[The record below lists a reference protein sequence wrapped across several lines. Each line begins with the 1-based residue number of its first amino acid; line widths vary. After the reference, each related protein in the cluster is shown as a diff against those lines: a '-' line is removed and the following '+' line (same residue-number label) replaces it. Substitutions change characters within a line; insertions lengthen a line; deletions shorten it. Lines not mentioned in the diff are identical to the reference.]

1 LEAENNHSA
10 AIVGC
15 AGPVLT
21 DAERGLFR
29 DTDPLGFIL
38 FARNVETPNQ
48 LRALIDDLRDC
59 GGRNDAPV
67 LIDQE
72 GGRVARLR
80 PPDWRAAPTSARI
93 GALYRNDPDAGREA
107 AWLNG
112 RLLAHDLSGLGIN
125 VDCAP
130 VLDLL
135 FDGAHEIIGDRAFGE
150 EIEPVVMLGRATC
163 EGLMAGGVLPVVKHM
178 PGHGRATLD
187 SHEAL
192 PVVDVS
198 RDVLQKTDF
207 RPFLALSDM
216 PIAMTAHVV
225 YSAIDPEG
233 PATTSATVIREI
245 IRGHIGFD
253 GLLVSDD
260 LSMKAL
266 SGDLETRTSAALGA
280 GCDAALHCNGDF
292 EEMAAV
298 LKACGRMSDQASARM
313 SRAFERLGATELLG
327 DALARFDDLMVRELQ
342 SGG

>member
-1 LEAENNHSA
+1 MEAEEVHSA
-10 AIVGC
+10 AILGC

-21 DAERGLFR
+21 DAERGLFQ
-29 DTDPLGFIL
+29 DADPLGFIL
-38 FARNVETPNQ
+38 FARNVETSDQ

-59 GGRNDAPV
+59 VGRTDAPV

-80 PPDWRAAPTSARI
+80 SPDWRAAPTSARI
-93 GALYRNDPDAGREA
+93 GALYRTDPDSGREA

-112 RLLAHDLSGLGIN
+112 RLLAHDLAELGIN

-135 FDGAHEIIGDRAFGE
+135 FEGAHEIIGDRAFGE
-150 EIEPVVMLGRATC
+150 EIEPVVVLGRATC
-163 EGLMAGGVLPVVKHM
+163 EGLLAGGVLPIVKHV

-198 RDVLQKTDF
+198 RNILQEADF
-207 RPFLALSDM
+207 RPFQALSDM

-225 YSAIDPEG
+225 YSAIDPEA
-233 PATTSATVIREI
+233 PATTSATVVREI

-266 SGDLETRTSAALGA
+266 FGDLKTRTAAARGA
-280 GCDAALHCNGDF
+280 GCDVALHCNGDF
-292 EEMAAV
+292 EEMTAV
-298 LKACGRMSDQASARM
+298 LKACGRLSDQASVRM
-313 SRAFERLGATELLG
+313 ARAFERLGAIEPLG
-327 DALARFDDLMVRELQ
+327 DGLARFDELMAMELPR
-342 SGG
+342 GG